1 MQNYLKSTPKNL
13 QNTLLLNTPK
23 WLFISGP
30 SHLAHAKK
38 GKTAKSRRNGSRIF
52 DALKTGQNPKNLA
65 VFRK

>member
-1 MQNYLKSTPKNL
+1 LQNYLKSTPKNL

-38 GKTAKSRRNGSRIF
+38 GKTATNQSGMIPGYLTPLKQGRI
-52 DALKTGQNPKNLA
+52 LKI
-65 VFRK
+65 